1 MLFGTD
7 LVSMLYMIPI
17 ILLSIAV
24 HECAHAVVAYK
35 LGDRSQKLQGRM
47 TLDPLVHMDII
58 GFICIVLF
66 RFGWGKPVL
75 VDDSNFKNRSR
86 DNMLVSIAGPLS
98 NLVLAVI
105 SAIILAI
112 LALTNIVDIAAASQ
126 IGTIIITM
134 LMLSVQ
140 YNVIFAVFNMLP
152 IPPLDGS
159 KVLAH
164 FLPQK
169 TKNVMY
175 NLERYSFYIIII
187 LLATGAFSYIISPFI
202 DGTSYILSLI
212 MHL

>member
-24 HECAHAVVAYK
+24 HECSHAIVAYK
-35 LGDRSQKLQGRM
+35 LGDRSQKLKGRM
-47 TLDPLVHMDII
+47 TLDPLVHMDVI

-140 YNVIFAVFNMLP
+140 YNVIFAVFNMIP

-187 LLATGAFSYIISPFI
+187 LLATGAFSYVIAPFI
-202 DGTSYILSLI
+202 DGTSYILNLI

>member
-7 LVSMLYMIPI
+7 LKSILYMIPI
-17 ILLSIAV
+17 ILFAIAV
-24 HECAHAVVAYK
+24 HECSHAIAAYK

-58 GFICIVLF
+58 GFICIILF
-66 RFGWGKPVL
+66 RFGWGKPVY
-75 VDDSNFKNRSR
+75 VDDSNFKNKSR
-86 DNMLVSIAGPLS
+86 DNMIVSLAGPLS
-98 NLVLAVI
+98 NLVIAVI

-112 LALTNIVDIAAASQ
+112 LAITNIVDIAAQNQ

-140 YNVIFAVFNMLP
+140 YNVIFAVFNMIP

-164 FLPQK
+164 FLPYK
-169 TKNVMY
+169 ARNVMY
-175 NLERYSFYIIII
+175 NLEKYSFYIIIL
-187 LLATGAFSYIISPFI
+187 LLATGMFSYIIDPFI
-202 DGTSYILSLI
+202 NVTKYLLDLILYL
-212 MHL
+212 

>member
-24 HECAHAVVAYK
+24 HECSHAIVAYK

-75 VDDSNFKNRSR
+75 IDDSNFKNRSR

-105 SAIILAI
+105 ASIILVV
-112 LALTNIVDIAAASQ
+112 LVLTNIVDIAAQNQ

-140 YNVIFAVFNMLP
+140 YNVIFAVFNMIP

-187 LLATGAFSYIISPFI
+187 LLATGAFSYVITPFI
-202 DGTSYILSLI
+202 NGTSYILNLI